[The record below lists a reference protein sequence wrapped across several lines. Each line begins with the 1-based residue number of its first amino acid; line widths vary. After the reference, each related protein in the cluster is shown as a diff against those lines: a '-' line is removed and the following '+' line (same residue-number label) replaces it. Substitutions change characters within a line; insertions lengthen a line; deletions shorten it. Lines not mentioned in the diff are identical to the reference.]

1 MPCCR
6 PSRESEADAA
16 ARALGV
22 DATNEAGPLAG
33 AGGRCTDALCLL
45 CIIACWL
52 GLTILGLVVTG
63 VPGFAVDTLPA
74 GDPRRLLFG
83 VDYLGDV
90 CSVEEHTTY
99 HADGSYKTY
108 DVSALRKS
116 YYLPSGAV
124 VCVRACPSEDDARRF
139 VCDYDAA
146 AAPDIGGALAAS
158 EPMDAPTPRPTLQR
172 GPSTS
177 QPSPRPTPA
186 PTTPKP
192 TAVYTPAPTFNASL
206 PCTQALDRAYCDSL
220 VGKNGSRAY
229 CYDWF
234 CPTCALPGACDF
246 ACGFCESRAPTPLP
260 QVPQRDGASA
270 AVYEE
275 IAADVFAT
283 RDWILLF
290 GFLVAAAFGFAY
302 LVVLQIPFLL
312 FAMVWVLLASV
323 LIILV
328 AAAALAAATARDW
341 AAEDPPAHSER
352 ELQVMRA
359 LAAVLVVASVLYACL
374 LVALRK
380 RITLAIG
387 ILKEAARALTTMPA
401 LALLPVV
408 QCAGL
413 ARPGAEV
420 SARRVIG
427 RRPRRSSSSR
437 SGSSTPPT
445 WPPRASSRRATS
457 NITARRS
464 PTRNSNTRGTS
475 GGPPSTSCSAGS
487 GRASSSS
494 RWGSSSWR
502 ARSSS
507 GISRETRQR
516 RRS

>member
-1 MPCCR
+1 MHA
-6 PSRESEADAA
+6 S
-16 ARALGV
+16 
-22 DATNEAGPLAG
+22 AGP
-33 AGGRCTDALCLL
+33 
-45 CIIACWL
+45 
-52 GLTILGLVVTG
+52 
-63 VPGFAVDTLPA
+63 
-74 GDPRRLLFG
+74 RLLRFAG
-83 VDYLGDV
+83 REKRLPGLL
-90 CSVEEHTTY
+90 
-99 HADGSYKTY
+99 
-108 DVSALRKS
+108 LRLV
-116 YYLPSGAV
+116 LPH
-124 VCVRACPSEDDARRF
+124 VRLARR
-139 VCDYDAA
+139 VRLRLRLLREPGAHA
-146 AAPDIGGALAAS
+146 AAPSAPAGRRVRRRLRGDRRGRLR
-158 EPMDAPTPRPTLQR
+158 DARLD
-172 GPSTS
+172 S
-177 QPSPRPTPA
+177 
-186 PTTPKP
+186 
-192 TAVYTPAPTFNASL
+192 AVRL
-206 PCTQALDRAYCDSL
+206 
-220 VGKNGSRAY
+220 
-229 CYDWF
+229 
-234 CPTCALPGACDF
+234 
-246 ACGFCESRAPTPLP
+246 
-260 QVPQRDGASA
+260 
-270 AVYEE
+270 
-275 IAADVFAT
+275 
-283 RDWILLF
+283 
-290 GFLVAAAFGFAY
+290 LVAAAFGFAY

-359 LAAVLVVASVLYACL
+359 LAAVLVVASALYACL

>member
-1 MPCCR
+1 M
-6 PSRESEADAA
+6 
-16 ARALGV
+16 
-22 DATNEAGPLAG
+22 
-33 AGGRCTDALCLL
+33 
-45 CIIACWL
+45 
-52 GLTILGLVVTG
+52 
-63 VPGFAVDTLPA
+63 
-74 GDPRRLLFG
+74 
-83 VDYLGDV
+83 
-90 CSVEEHTTY
+90 
-99 HADGSYKTY
+99 
-108 DVSALRKS
+108 
-116 YYLPSGAV
+116 
-124 VCVRACPSEDDARRF
+124 
-139 VCDYDAA
+139 
-146 AAPDIGGALAAS
+146 
-158 EPMDAPTPRPTLQR
+158 
-172 GPSTS
+172 
-177 QPSPRPTPA
+177 
-186 PTTPKP
+186 
-192 TAVYTPAPTFNASL
+192 
-206 PCTQALDRAYCDSL
+206 
-220 VGKNGSRAY
+220 
-229 CYDWF
+229 
-234 CPTCALPGACDF
+234 PGACDF

-323 LIILV
+323 LVILV

-387 ILKEAARALTTMPA
+387 ILKEAARALTT
-401 LALLPVV
+401 
-408 QCAGL
+408 
-413 ARPGAEV
+413 
-420 SARRVIG
+420 
-427 RRPRRSSSSR
+427 
-437 SGSSTPPT
+437 PP
-445 WPPRASSRRATS
+445 P
-457 NITARRS
+457 S
-464 PTRNSNTRGTS
+464 PQDAIHPRGTS

-507 GISRETRQR
+507 GISRETRQK